1 MTKEDL
7 FRSMGAIDEDI
18 LLRSEN
24 AGKNYAK
31 KEVTPEPKKTAER
44 RKSGDI
50 SMFGR
55 WVAVA
60 AVLCVG
66 ILIGVIGKT
75 VWVEKNRRQ
84 KEPTVTPTVTPDVT
98 PTPKLTPSATPT
110 PDVTPTGEPT
120 PTPSLTP
127 TPTPVLSDEA
137 IDYGDISRFVGKPAN
152 EVIAEIGKN
161 YRYEYWGKNREDGLT
176 GGMTFDGKIYFAFTN
191 SKETLPEACVVE
203 LIDLGEVNQDSRSF
217 DLGLG
222 IRSEMTYSDIRSV
235 VYDELCGPVAIDNG
249 SKYILY
255 GYFKGNFYCFTW
267 NESPR
272 KKDVPAESIKLYNY
286 SLYYD
291 GTEWPLD
298 KMLQNTL
305 EDYQAKNT
313 ALMNSHKEQY
323 LKELRAAFK
332 DVPVTKCS
340 LLTSVQV
347 DDYNVVQI
355 YEVAVYG
362 CGASYKTEYDS
373 EGDVDSFVYT
383 GTEKSKEAYDY
394 FLAGYLMSDGNYI
407 GSYQENDYCQID
419 FGRFYRSV
427 SWTEETAAEAETLGQ
442 LIGIKV
448 DRTNHT
454 IVSATIEREVDEP
467 NYYYSVNLGATYLDG
482 DSTPLFSEDYVSYNS
497 NDGGIYNHNMYV
509 LNKERD
515 KVWPNKQ
522 TRTGAYTMDGMDGT
536 WRLFEGDSGTKMV
549 TVEVYNEWGNSHYRE
564 YLIVNGIWIL
574 YREGWEA

>member
-24 AGKNYAK
+24 AGKNYVK

-50 SMFGR
+50 SLFGR

-84 KEPTVTPTVTPDVT
+84 KERTVTPTVTPDVT
-98 PTPKLTPSATPT
+98 PTSKLTPSATPT

-120 PTPSLTP
+120 PTPSSTP

-176 GGMTFDGKIYFAFTN
+176 GGMTFDGKVYFAFTS
-191 SKETLPEACVVE
+191 SKETLPEACVVRMVDLGNSGQE
-203 LIDLGEVNQDSRSF
+203 APYIDLGQGLHSGMSYSEIRNIVQDWFS
-217 DLGLG
+217 
-222 IRSEMTYSDIRSV
+222 
-235 VYDELCGPVAIDNG
+235 GPVVNSDG
-249 SKYILY
+249 TKYQVY
-255 GYFKGNFYCFTW
+255 GYFQGSDYCFTW
-267 NESPR
+267 SQSP
-272 KKDVPAESIKLYNY
+272 VNNNLPAESVVLCDDLSYIV
-286 SLYYD
+286 D
-291 GTEWPLD
+291 TH
-298 KMLQNTL
+298 MLRNTIS
-305 EDYQAKNT
+305 EYTKAHT
-313 ALMNSHKEQY
+313 TLMNSHKEQY
-323 LKELRAAFK
+323 LKELRASFK

-355 YEVAVYG
+355 YEVAAYG

-373 EGDVDSFVYT
+373 EGRVDSFIYT
-383 GTEKSKEAYDY
+383 GTDKSKEAYDY
-394 FLAGYLMSDGNYI
+394 FLAAYLMSDGNYT
-407 GSYQENDYCQID
+407 GSYQENDYCQND
-419 FGRFYRSV
+419 FGGFYRSV
-427 SWTEETAAEAETLGQ
+427 SWTEETASEAETLGQ

-454 IVSATIEREVDEP
+454 IVSATTEREVDEP
-467 NYYYSVNLGATYLDG
+467 NYYFSVNLGATYLDG

-497 NDGGIYNHNMYV
+497 NDGGISNHNMYV

-522 TRTGAYTMDGMDGT
+522 TGTGAYTMDGRDGT
-536 WRLFEGDSGTKMV
+536 WHLFEGDSGVKRV
-549 TVEVYNEWGNSHYRE
+549 LVDVYNEWGNYHYRE
-564 YLIVNGIWIL
+564 YLIVNDIWIL

>member
-7 FRSMGAIDEDI
+7 FRSMSAIDEDI

-24 AGKNYAK
+24 AGKNHVEREVSVKKAK
-31 KEVTPEPKKTAER
+31 GSGKKNR
-44 RKSGDI
+44 DLFL
-50 SMFGR
+50 FGR

-66 ILIGVIGKT
+66 ILIGIIGKNI
-75 VWVEKNRRQ
+75 WIEKNRHQ

-98 PTPKLTPSATPT
+98 PTPKPSATPT

-152 EVIAEIGKN
+152 EVIAEIGKT
-161 YRYEYWGKNREDGLT
+161 YQYEYWGKNREDGLT
-176 GGMTFDGKIYFAFTN
+176 GGMTFDGKVYFAFTN

-249 SKYILY
+249 LNYILY

-272 KKDVPAESIKLYNY
+272 KKDVPAESIKLYDNY
-286 SLYYD
+286 LYYD

-323 LKELRAAFK
+323 LKELRASFK

-355 YEVAVYG
+355 YEVAAYG
-362 CGASYKTEYDS
+362 CGASYKTKYDS
-373 EGDVDSFVYT
+373 EGYVDSFVYT
-383 GTEKSKEAYDY
+383 GTEKSKETYDY
-394 FLAGYLMSDGNYI
+394 FLAGYLMSGGNYI
-407 GSYQENDYCQID
+407 GSYQENDYCQKD

-454 IVSATIEREVDEP
+454 IVSATIEREVDEQ

-482 DSTPLFSEDYVSYNS
+482 DPTPLFSEDYVSYNS
-497 NDGGIYNHNMYV
+497 NDGGIYNHNIYV

-522 TRTGAYTMDGMDGT
+522 TRTGAYTMDGRDGT
-536 WRLFEGDSGTKMV
+536 WHLFEEDSGIKMV
-549 TVEVYNEWGNSHYRE
+549 TVEVYDEWGGSHYRD
-564 YLIVNGIWIL
+564 YLIVNDIWIL